1 MKLLDRVKRL
11 LAFEDGAAGIEN
23 VILVGCICILCLSI
37 KINAHR
43 HAQATSSPS
52 PDRSPLHWR
61 ADSRTL
67 AAISAPSVLCTP

>member
-23 VILVGCICILCLSI
+23 VILVGCICMLCLSI

-67 AAISAPSVLCTP
+67 AAISAPSLI